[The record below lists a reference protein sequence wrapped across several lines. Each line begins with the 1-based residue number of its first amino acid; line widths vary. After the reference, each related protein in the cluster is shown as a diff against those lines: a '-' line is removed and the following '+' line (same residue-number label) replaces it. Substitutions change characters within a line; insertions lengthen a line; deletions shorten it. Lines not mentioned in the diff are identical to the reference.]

1 MAEFQELAK
10 AINDNS
16 QCLVQTAQGMS
27 EHNRTMIECTKQIV
41 AEVGSLDLGETEN
54 KEKSIGF
61 GQLKVFD
68 GNPKL
73 YENWIK
79 DIEKAAFLNHANDR
93 KKQLLAYQ
101 FSTGL
106 VSDYIKRYLE
116 SEEHKGW
123 DHLKANLA
131 SRFSPVLDGPKAFE
145 LLVSLK
151 QNKDEDIQFFAE
163 RLLGARHDNRDRYM
177 DRRYNNQ
184 PNERGGMNQTSRISC
199 WECNKEGHKRAECP
213 KRLNQI
219 DPSMLKPIRGSINQ
233 YQMRNI

>member
-116 SEEHKGW
+116 SKEHKGW

-163 RLLGARHDNRDRYM
+163 RLLGAA
-177 DRRYNNQ
+177 Q
-184 PNERGGMNQTSRISC
+184 
-199 WECNKEGHKRAECP
+199 RAYP
-213 KRLNQI
+213 QQNDHIR
-219 DPSMLKPIRGSINQ
+219 PIIESQLLSIF
-233 YQMRNI
+233 

>member
-41 AEVGSLDLGETEN
+41 AEVGSLDLGEAEN

-106 VSDYIKRYLE
+106 VSDYIKKILR
-116 SEEHKGW
+116 
-123 DHLKANLA
+123 
-131 SRFSPVLDGPKAFE
+131 
-145 LLVSLK
+145 
-151 QNKDEDIQFFAE
+151 
-163 RLLGARHDNRDRYM
+163 
-177 DRRYNNQ
+177 
-184 PNERGGMNQTSRISC
+184 
-199 WECNKEGHKRAECP
+199 
-213 KRLNQI
+213 
-219 DPSMLKPIRGSINQ
+219 IRGTQGLGPLKSKFGK
-233 YQMRNI
+233 